1 MKVDKATVDH
11 LAHLSRLEFE
21 NETKEEIMNDLN
33 RMVDFVNKLSELD
46 TTGVEPLIYMSEE
59 TNILREDIVR
69 HDISKKEA
77 LMNAPKKDSD
87 FFKVPRVVE
96 KK

>member
-46 TTGVEPLIYMSEE
+46 TTGVAPLIYMSEE